1 MLTVKTVFLRQK
13 YGKNEI
19 VVTLDFTMFFSI
31 NGKNGKKKISSN
43 KKIKNIVKYG
53 KFLKIYNKK
62 INIKE
67 CKKNYRFYRFY
78 RTKVIKQNKPA
89 VLWALCNVVMR

>member
-31 NGKNGKKKISSN
+31 NGKNGKKN
-43 KKIKNIVKYG
+43 K
-53 KFLKIYNKK
+53 
-62 INIKE
+62 
-67 CKKNYRFYRFY
+67 
-78 RTKVIKQNKPA
+78 
-89 VLWALCNVVMR
+89 